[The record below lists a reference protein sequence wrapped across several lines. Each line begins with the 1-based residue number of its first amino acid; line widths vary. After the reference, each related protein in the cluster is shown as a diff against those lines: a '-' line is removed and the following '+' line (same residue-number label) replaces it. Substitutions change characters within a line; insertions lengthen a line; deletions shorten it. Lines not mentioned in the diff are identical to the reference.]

1 MKERILTG
9 WTFVRGLY
17 LVMGVLILVQSIVM
31 NEWLGI
37 VIGGYFSAM
46 GIFGFGCA
54 AGYCAREQSVP
65 GIDQKSGAASAKLN
79 DGFDNI
85 K

>member
-9 WTFVRGLY
+9 WTFVRALY
-17 LVMGVLILVQSIVM
+17 LVMGILILAQSIVM

-46 GIFGFGCA
+46 GLFGFGCA
-54 AGYCAREQSVP
+54 GGYCAREQSVP
-65 GIDQKSGAASAKLN
+65 DNDQRSGMGTAGVKDS
-79 DGFDNI
+79 FDNI